1 MDSKIESVFA
11 REGSAHP
18 PVVKICGL
26 QDVSHARAAALAGAD
41 MLGLMLAPSRRRTTP
56 RAIRTIREALQS
68 EGQEPLLVGVFV
80 NATADEINE
89 AVADA
94 GLDVAQL
101 SGDERPEV
109 IDQITV
115 PVIKAVRPEPGAPE
129 TELLRT
135 SDLWFDRARPV
146 RAFLLD
152 AHVPGSYGGAGV
164 LGNWTAAALV
174 ARRYPVLLAGGL
186 NAANVSQAITSV
198 RPLGVDVSSS
208 VEVEGV
214 KDPALIEAFVEAAR
228 ANTYE
233 SS

>member
-1 MDSKIESVFA
+1 M
-11 REGSAHP
+11 
-18 PVVKICGL
+18 
-26 QDVSHARAAALAGAD
+26 
-41 MLGLMLAPSRRRTTP
+41 
-56 RAIRTIREALQS
+56 
-68 EGQEPLLVGVFV
+68 LVGVFV

-115 PVIKAVRPEPGAPE
+115 PVIKALRPAAGAPE

-135 SDLWFDRARPV
+135 TDLWFDRARPV

-152 AHVPGSYGGAGV
+152 AHVPGFYGGAGV

-174 ARRYPVLLAGGL
+174 ALRYPVLLAGGL
-186 NAANVSQAITSV
+186 NAANVNEAIATV
-198 RPLGVDVSSS
+198 RPLGVDVSSG
-208 VEVEGV
+208 VEVGGV
-214 KDPALIEAFVEAAR
+214 KDPALIEAFVGAAR
-228 ANTYE
+228 ANTYK
-233 SS
+233 SSYC